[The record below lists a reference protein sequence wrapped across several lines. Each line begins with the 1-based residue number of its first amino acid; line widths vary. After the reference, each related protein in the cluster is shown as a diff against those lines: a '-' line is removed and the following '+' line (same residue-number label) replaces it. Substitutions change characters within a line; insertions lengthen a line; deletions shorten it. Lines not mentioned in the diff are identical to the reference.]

1 MICLEILEVRILIC
15 GFFINTNMEN
25 NFAFIDSQNLNL
37 GISKDIYDKNG
48 QLLYYGW
55 RLDFKRFRKYLKEK
69 YLVSKAFLFIGYVPG
84 NESLYLKLQQ
94 FDYVCIFKPTLYLS
108 GGRIKGNVDAELV
121 LQAMIEYSNY
131 EKAVIVSGDGDFYC
145 LANHLFKND
154 KLKMIL
160 APNQFKYSS
169 LLNKICNE
177 KITVLDFVSCHKNKL
192 EEK

>member
-1 MICLEILEVRILIC
+1 
-15 GFFINTNMEN
+15 
-25 NFAFIDSQNLNL
+25 
-37 GISKDIYDKNG
+37 
-48 QLLYYGW
+48 
-55 RLDFKRFRKYLKEK
+55 
-69 YLVSKAFLFIGYVPG
+69 
-84 NESLYLKLQQ
+84 
-94 FDYVCIFKPTLYLS
+94 
-108 GGRIKGNVDAELV
+108 
-121 LQAMIEYSNY
+121 MIEYSNY